1 MVVMLKMHMNGFIIT
16 ISLMRPALH
25 IKLLDMIMVLDVHL
39 SLNVKIVSLKRDV
52 GLNKELKYMESMNLD
67 KFKDNKT

>member
-1 MVVMLKMHMNGFIIT
+1 
-16 ISLMRPALH
+16 MRPALH